1 MSEGKIMNRLLNRL
15 RYDYPLHFIMVM
27 TSWFPNSITFYR
39 LRGMLARPFFG
50 SCGENLRINRN
61 IEFLNASSI
70 SIGNNVYIAVG
81 CVFLAIGDI
90 DIGDEVMFG
99 PYVVVTSGSHTKVHS
114 SYRFGPE
121 EKAPVKIGSGT
132 WIGANTTITAGATI
146 GVGCVIGCNAAVTR
160 GTIPDNAFAA
170 GVPATVKK
178 TEKETSLD
186 IPSYSG

>member
-1 MSEGKIMNRLLNRL
+1 MSRGKIINRLLNRL
-15 RYDYPLHFIMVM
+15 RYDYPLHFIMAM
-27 TSWFPNSITFYR
+27 TSWFPNSVTFYR

-70 SIGNNVYIAVG
+70 SIGKNVYIAVG
-81 CVFLAIGDI
+81 CVFLAIDDI

-99 PYVVVTSGSHTKVHS
+99 PYVVVTSGKHTKAHG

-121 EKAPVKIGSGT
+121 EKEPVKIGSGT
-132 WIGANTTITAGATI
+132 WIGANTTVAAGATI
-146 GVGCVIGCNAAVTR
+146 GIGCVIGCNAAVTR

-178 TEKETSLD
+178 TEKDSLID
-186 IPSYSG
+186 TPPYSE